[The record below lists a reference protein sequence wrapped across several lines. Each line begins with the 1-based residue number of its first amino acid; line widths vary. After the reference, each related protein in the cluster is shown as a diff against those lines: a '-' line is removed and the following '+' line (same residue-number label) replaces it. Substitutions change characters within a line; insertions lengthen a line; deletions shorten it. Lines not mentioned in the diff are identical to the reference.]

1 MLCFLSG
8 IKTLFAGSSCNDLV
22 TLHGSNIISGHFDR
36 RVRFWD
42 SRSDHTTN
50 EIELLGRVTS
60 LALSPGIMNTYELQ
74 FG

>member
-60 LALSPGIMNTYELQ
+60 LALSPGIIYTYELQ